1 MWCFPVG
8 ATTRSCRIDLVH
20 CPYCSSP
27 STRVVDSRLTEPGD
41 AIRRRR
47 ECEGCSQR
55 FTTYERAEA
64 EPVTVRKR
72 NGKRE
77 RFDRQKLLRGLNRA
91 ANKRPVTD
99 AQLESL
105 ADAIAA
111 RVRRLGPEADAEL
124 IGELCLRGLS
134 ELDPVSG
141 VMFASVYRNFDDL
154 AELEAELQRIRSE
167 PVAGSNQLA
176 LDRPSD
182 VPSDVSTSIG
192 LSPRGQRRGAE
203 KKPDRTRSPH
213 A

>member
-1 MWCFPVG
+1 MWCFRG
-8 ATTRSCRIDLVH
+8 RSTTTSCRIHLVH
-20 CPYCSSP
+20 CPYCSHS

-47 ECEGCSQR
+47 ECDGCSQR

-72 NGKRE
+72 GGRRE
-77 RFDRQKLLRGLNRA
+77 RFDRQKLLRGLSRA
-91 ANKRPVTD
+91 ANKRPVPD
-99 AQLESL
+99 AQLEAL

-111 RVRRLGPEADAEL
+111 RVRSMGPEADAEL
-124 IGELCLRGLS
+124 IGELAMRGLV

-141 VMFASVYRNFDDL
+141 VMFASVYRNFNDL
-154 AELEAELQRIRSE
+154 GELEAELQRIRSE

-176 LDRPSD
+176 LDRGPSA
-182 VPSDVSTSIG
+182 PGVSID
-192 LSPRGQRRGAE
+192 LSPRGQRRGRNKDA
-203 KKPDRTRSPH
+203 RSTRSTH

>member
-1 MWCFPVG
+1 M
-8 ATTRSCRIDLVH
+8 H
-20 CPYCSSP
+20 CPYCDSS
-27 STRVVDSRLTEPGD
+27 STRVVDSRLSEPGD

-72 NGKRE
+72 GGKRE
-77 RFDRQKLLRGLNRA
+77 RFDRQKLLRGLGRA
-91 ANKRPVTD
+91 ANKRPVSD
-99 AQLESL
+99 AQLEAL
-105 ADAIAA
+105 ADAIGT

-124 IGELCLRGLS
+124 IGELALRGLV

-141 VMFASVYRNFDDL
+141 VMFASVYRNFNDL
-154 AELEAELQRIRSE
+154 DELAAELQRIRSE
-167 PVAGSNQLA
+167 PVAGTGQLA
-176 LDRPSD
+176 LDRASD

-192 LSPRGQRRGAE
+192 LSPRGQRRGGE

>member
-1 MWCFPVG
+1 MWCFRG
-8 ATTRSCRIDLVH
+8 RSTTTSCRIHLVH
-20 CPYCSSP
+20 CPYCSHS

-47 ECEGCSQR
+47 ECEGYGQR

-72 NGKRE
+72 GGKRE

-91 ANKRPVTD
+91 ANKRPVSD
-99 AQLESL
+99 AQLEAL

-124 IGELCLRGLS
+124 IGELALRGLAG
-134 ELDPVSG
+134 LDPVSG
-141 VMFASVYRNFDDL
+141 VMFASVYRNFNDL
-154 AELEAELQRIRSE
+154 GQLEAELQPPPAE
-167 PVAGSNQLA
+167 PGAGVNQLA
-176 LDRPSD
+176 LDGPP
-182 VPSDVSTSIG
+182 VPSDPDASIG

-203 KKPDRTRSPH
+203 KKPDRARSSH